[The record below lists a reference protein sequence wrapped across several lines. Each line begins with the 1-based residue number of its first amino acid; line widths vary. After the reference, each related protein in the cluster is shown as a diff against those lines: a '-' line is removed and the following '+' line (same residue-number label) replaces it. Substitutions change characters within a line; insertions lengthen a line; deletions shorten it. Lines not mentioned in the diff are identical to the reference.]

1 VLLILI
7 ILAGTKFFALLC
19 GVFFKVMF
27 MADIE
32 VSNVYKSFKDVHA
45 VRGISF
51 SIAAGEFV
59 ALLGP
64 NGAGK
69 TTTVEM
75 MEGLRTPDSGQILLR
90 GKNWRK
96 HERELRRI
104 IGLSLQETRFTEKLT
119 VSETLRLFG
128 SFYGLGVERVREVT
142 ELTGLTE
149 KFSAL
154 VGTLSGGQRQR
165 LALAVALLNS
175 PQILFLDEPTT
186 GLDPHSRLDLWNILK
201 TLKDE
206 GGTTLILTTHY
217 MEEAESLC
225 DRIIIIDDG
234 RILREGDL
242 ATLLDEG
249 GARNLDE
256 LFIKLTGRRLAET
269 Q

>member
-1 VLLILI
+1 
-7 ILAGTKFFALLC
+7 
-19 GVFFKVMF
+19 
-27 MADIE
+27 MAEIE
-32 VSNVYKSFKDVHA
+32 VINIYKSFKDVHA

-75 MEGLRTPDSGQILLR
+75 MEGLRKPDSGHILLR
-90 GKNWRK
+90 GKSWQK

-119 VSETLRLFG
+119 VRETLRLFAA
-128 SFYGLGVERVREVT
+128 FYELGDDRVQEVIA
-142 ELTGLTE
+142 LTGLE
-149 KFSAL
+149 SKHKAL

-165 LALAVALLNS
+165 LALAVSLLNR

-186 GLDPHSRLDLWNILK
+186 GLDPHSRLDLWNILRA
-201 TLKDE
+201 LKRE
-206 GGTTLILTTHY
+206 GHTTLILTTHY

-225 DRIIIIDDG
+225 DRIIIIDEG
-234 RILREGDL
+234 QILRAGDL
-242 ATLLDEG
+242 KSLLDEG
-249 GARNLDE
+249 EARNLDE
-256 LFIKLTGRRLAET
+256 LFIKLTGKRLTEI
-269 Q
+269 

>member
-1 VLLILI
+1 
-7 ILAGTKFFALLC
+7 
-19 GVFFKVMF
+19 
-27 MADIE
+27 MAEIE
-32 VSNVYKSFKDVHA
+32 VINIYKSFRDVHA

-75 MEGLRTPDSGQILLR
+75 MEGLRKPDSGQILLR
-90 GKNWRK
+90 GKNWQK

-119 VSETLRLFG
+119 VRETLRLFAA
-128 SFYGLGVERVREVT
+128 FYALGEDRAEEVIA
-142 ELTGLTE
+142 LTGLE
-149 KFSAL
+149 DKRRAL

-165 LALAVALLNS
+165 LALAVSLLNR

-186 GLDPHSRLDLWNILK
+186 GLDPHSRLDLWNILR
-201 TLKDE
+201 TLKRE
-206 GGTTLILTTHY
+206 GHTTLILTTHY

-234 RILREGDL
+234 RILRAGNL
-242 ATLLDEG
+242 KTLLDEG

-256 LFIKLTGRRLAET
+256 LFIQLTGRRLAENMNLT
-269 Q
+269 PL